1 MNASDIV
8 AILSGVG
15 TMFTAIYI
23 GVNSFRDKT
32 AKEQRKKEEET
43 NKLMIEDMMR
53 SVEYNKNEVKGLIDS
68 IKEKEIRIKSL
79 EDHIVKIQD
88 DCQKRSLELI
98 TSLNLEKKEVLLERQ
113 KRGEAE
119 AKVLEMEKE
128 ISILRVEI
136 DALKKKI

>member
-15 TMFTAIYI
+15 TMVTAIYI

-88 DCQKRSLELI
+88 DCQARSLELM
-98 TSLNLEKKEVLLERQ
+98 TSLNLEKREVLLERQ
-113 KRGEAE
+113 KRTEAE
-119 AKVLEMEKE
+119 SKVLDMEKE
-128 ISILRVEI
+128 ISALRVEI
-136 DALKKKI
+136 EALKKKI